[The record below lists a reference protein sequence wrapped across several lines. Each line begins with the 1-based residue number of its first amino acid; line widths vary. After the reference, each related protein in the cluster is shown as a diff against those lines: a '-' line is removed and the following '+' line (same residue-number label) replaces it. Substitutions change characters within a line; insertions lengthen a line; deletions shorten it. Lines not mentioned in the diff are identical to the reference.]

1 MRTAKYFNKKR
12 LKGLTFIE
20 GDKVFLVRKNFKTKG
35 RLSNKLDYIK
45 IRPLE
50 VIKAIRLDGIDPVNY
65 RLKLPKRIRIHLV
78 FHILLLEPVPPN
90 AKLIT
95 DRIKIEEGD
104 YN

>member
-50 VIKAIRLDGIDPVNY
+50 IIKASRLDENHLVNY
-65 RLKLPKRIRIHLV
+65 RLKLPKEIRIYLV
-78 FHILLLEPVPPN
+78 FYILLLKPVPPN
-90 AKLIT
+90 ARLIT
-95 DRIKIEEGD
+95 DRIEIEESD
-104 YN
+104 